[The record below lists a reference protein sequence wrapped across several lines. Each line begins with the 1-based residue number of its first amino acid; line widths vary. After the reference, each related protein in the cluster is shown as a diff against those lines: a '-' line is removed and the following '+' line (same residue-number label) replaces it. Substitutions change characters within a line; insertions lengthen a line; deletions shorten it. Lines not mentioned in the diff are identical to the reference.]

1 MAFIKFSNELKYYL
15 YHLLNFHICW
25 YIFLDSLFDPIDI
38 FLYLSIPVLIFR
50 EGNGNP
56 LQYSCLENP
65 IGKGAWW
72 AAVHGV
78 VKSWTQL
85 KRLSSSSAD
94 IILITLVLQYV
105 KFLISGKTS
114 PLLIT
119 LHCHTFLD
127 YSQALFLYIISI
139 LVQF

>member
-15 YHLLNFHICW
+15 YHLLSSHICW
-25 YIFLDSLFDPIDI
+25 YIFLDSLFDPIDM

-50 EGNGNP
+50 EGNSNP

-78 VKSWTQL
+78 VKSWTRL

-114 PLLIT
+114 PLLTT

-127 YSQALFLYIISI
+127 HSQALFLYIISI